1 MTVIDEA
8 KRMGYTI
15 NKIICDNGSEFLGN
29 FKKMCNEQNIKNEY
43 VFPGDKNKV
52 APIESLNRTIRGML
66 ERYKI
71 INNINAS
78 NIFNTIRKI
87 NNLYNN
93 FYHTTLKA
101 TPEEILNK
109 KINKNIEEKTNKIY
123 EYDIGDA
130 VRIYIKNDNDP
141 FNKLSPLWSK
151 HIYTIKHYNNRTG
164 YYTLDGLDKQFKYN
178 DLQKIDINNL
188 MLPRITKR

>member
-1 MTVIDEA
+1 MTVIDDA

-29 FKKMCNEQNIKNEY
+29 FKKMCNEQNIKIEY

-71 INNINAS
+71 INNVNAS

-93 FYHTTLKA
+93 SYHTTLKA

-123 EYDIGDA
+123 KYDVGDS
-130 VRIYIKNDNDP
+130 VRIYIKNDQNP

-164 YYTLDGLDKQFKYN
+164 NYTLD
-178 DLQKIDINNL
+178 
-188 MLPRITKR
+188 